1 MQGNDIEWIL
11 IFLGFEL
18 PYDGWVFISHLPL
31 IIFHGR
37 KGYLMGVF
45 CTSPWVCIFNLVYDM
60 DSCAFYANK
69 RAHRVFVSGSTQFLA
84 ARPIY
89 N

>member
-18 PYDGWVFISHLPL
+18 LYDGWVFIFHLPL

-37 KGYLMGVF
+37 KGYLMGFF
-45 CTSPWVCIFNLVYDM
+45 CTSPWVCIFNLVW
-60 DSCAFYANK
+60 
-69 RAHRVFVSGSTQFLA
+69 HGFLC
-84 ARPIY
+84 ILCKQKGT
-89 N
+89 